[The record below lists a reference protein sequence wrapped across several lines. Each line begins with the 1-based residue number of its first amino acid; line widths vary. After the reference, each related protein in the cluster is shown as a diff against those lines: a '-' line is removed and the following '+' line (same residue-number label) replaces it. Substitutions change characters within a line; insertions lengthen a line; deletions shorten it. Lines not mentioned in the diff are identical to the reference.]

1 MGRKLGAHPNF
12 VVISETVA
20 EIWPFSIFSRW
31 RPGFGNIK
39 ILKDRWAKG
48 VKLHQIA
55 NFRGDWSNRGG
66 DMAIFR
72 LFEMVATA
80 IVDFKI
86 VAILMVDRVKRLKL
100 RLRNC
105 AKFHGN
111 WSNRC

>member
-1 MGRKLGAHPNF
+1 MGRKLGAQPNF

-20 EIWPFSIFSRW
+20 EILPLSIFSRW

-39 ILKDRWAKG
+39 ILKDRWVKG

-72 LFEMVATA
+72 FFQNGSRCVCGRWISWWTWCLAVCAVHTA
-80 IVDFKI
+80 
-86 VAILMVDRVKRLKL
+86 KL
-100 RLRNC
+100 
-105 AKFHGN
+105 
-111 WSNRC
+111 S